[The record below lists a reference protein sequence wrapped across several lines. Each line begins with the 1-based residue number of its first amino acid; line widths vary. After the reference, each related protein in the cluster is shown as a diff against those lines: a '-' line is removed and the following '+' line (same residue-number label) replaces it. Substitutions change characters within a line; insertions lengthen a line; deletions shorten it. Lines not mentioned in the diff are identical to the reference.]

1 MADSSDALF
10 VVGFSCR
17 SLAQS
22 ASRQGFSPLVI
33 DRCGDRDTREAAKLH
48 SLWMPE
54 EDLREETIHL
64 FLIDRPS
71 RLDLKSSIPQHCML
85 AGGTENHIDLIAR
98 LSRKFPDM
106 MKPEQY
112 ASMRSWKNWR
122 SWSERSGM
130 FFPRSWEPGTILSEP
145 VDLPQIPIDSNSNDS
160 SSSNE
165 YLFKRLDQAGGLGI
179 STWNRNEVPSASQ
192 MALDTGNGIIQER
205 IDGQSVGVTFL
216 SSFHGSLALGC
227 TEAWPTQP
235 HPWGAFVY
243 QGSIGPVSLQQ
254 EDWTLLEAFAKN
266 VTIESQW
273 RGLWQADF
281 IRKGRHWYLLEIN
294 PRWTASMEILE
305 ASTGMELVRL
315 NCLAVS
321 DQLANDEWQKLLQ
334 NNQSSRMIP
343 PRYFA
348 KRVLYASRSIA
359 VNETMIERW
368 WCHRLP
374 LESFTNDRDTSSRC
388 WFADIPNEP
397 MQFETGYPIC
407 SIIGASA
414 TTEDLK
420 TAMEERHRIEM
431 EYLSSIESSE

>member
-22 ASRQGFSPLVI
+22 ARRQGFSPLVI
-33 DRCGDRDTREAAKLH
+33 DRCGDRDTREAAKLY
-48 SLWMPE
+48 SVWMPE
-54 EDLREETIHL
+54 EDLTEETIDL

-71 RLDLKSSIPQHCML
+71 RLDLTSSFPRHCML
-85 AGGTENHIDLIAR
+85 AGGTENQIDLIAR

-122 SWSERSGM
+122 SWSEHSGM
-130 FFPRSWEPGTILSEP
+130 IFPRSWELGTILSDPIE
-145 VDLPQIPIDSNSNDS
+145 LKCLPIDSTDS
-160 SSSNE
+160 HE
-165 YLFKRLDQAGGLGI
+165 YLIKRLDQAGGLGV
-179 STWNRNEVPSASQ
+179 STWNPEEAPLASH
-192 MALDTGNGIIQER
+192 MALGARNGIIQER

-216 SSFHGSLALGC
+216 SSAHGSLALGC

-243 QGSIGPVSLQQ
+243 QGSVGPVSLQQ

-266 VTIESQW
+266 VTIASQW

-281 IRKGRHWYLLEIN
+281 IRKGSHWYLLEIN

-321 DQLANDEWQKLLQ
+321 GQLASDEWQKLLQ
-334 NNQSSRMIP
+334 NNQSSRMTP
-343 PRYFA
+343 SRCFA
-348 KRVLYASRSIA
+348 KRVLYAPHSIA
-359 VNETMIERW
+359 LNEAMIERW
-368 WCHRLP
+368 WRHRLP
-374 LESFTNDRDTSSRC
+374 LESFMIDSKTSSLC

-407 SIIGASA
+407 SIVGVSA

-420 TAMEERHRIEM
+420 TAMKEQYRIEV
-431 EYLSSIESSE
+431 EYLSSSEAPE